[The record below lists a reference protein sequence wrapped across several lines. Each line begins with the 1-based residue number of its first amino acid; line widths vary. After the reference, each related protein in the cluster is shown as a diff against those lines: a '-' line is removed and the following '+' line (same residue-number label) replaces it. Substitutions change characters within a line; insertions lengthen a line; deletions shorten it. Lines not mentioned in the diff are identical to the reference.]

1 MSAPVLTSADLT
13 VGQVGRNTVSFR
25 APHSDVNRTPVT
37 TSVVL
42 TVPMSHED
50 IEAVFWRLLRD
61 GGVTFAELAE
71 DSGACWYLLDSIIGE
86 GVSTIES
93 YRLALAEVTAA
104 DPEDAAVGWVR
115 RRVEELF
122 GPHPCRRRAA
132 GRRAERSR
140 GGNRAPLLISHSH
153 STQAGTPALEGG
165 RV

>member
-1 MSAPVLTSADLT
+1 MTPTDLT
-13 VGQVGRNTVSFR
+13 AGQAGRHGVSFQAAHR
-25 APHSDVNRTPVT
+25 DANRTPVT

-86 GVSTIES
+86 GVASVDS
-93 YRLALAEVTAA
+93 YRLALAEVTPVDPDYA
-104 DPEDAAVGWVR
+104 DIVRVR

-122 GPHPCRRRAA
+122 GPHPHRRRAG

-140 GGNRAPLLISHSH
+140 SGNRAPLLISHSH